1 MAKTSALAQ
10 ALALIDAKIAA
21 LQEARA
27 AIESTQTAIAK
38 VGRKPKAKEQS

>member
-1 MAKTSALAQ
+1 MAKTSALTQ

-27 AIESTQTAIAK
+27 VIVATQQAMVKI
-38 VGRKPKAKEQS
+38 GRKPKEATS